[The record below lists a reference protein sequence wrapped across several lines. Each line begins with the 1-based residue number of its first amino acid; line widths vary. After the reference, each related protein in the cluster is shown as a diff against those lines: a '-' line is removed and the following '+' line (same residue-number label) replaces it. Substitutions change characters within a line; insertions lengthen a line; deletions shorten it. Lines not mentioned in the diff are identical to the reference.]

1 MKMVDDVEI
10 IEIMNKEDWV
20 NYISSFK
27 AKIRRSAELE
37 LIRSPYPASLPGVC
51 GCCGKLQNMSFGT
64 WHSRLT
70 ERGGIELAL
79 SETGSCPECRIN
91 SRMRFASDVLRSYF
105 SETRGS
111 IYLTEC
117 KTNFFT
123 ALSKIRHPLV
133 GSEFLGSDRTP
144 GEKYDGITHQDV
156 TNLTYQD
163 SSFQGVVCLD
173 VLEHVHDPLAAVL
186 ELHRVLSSGGVGIV
200 TFPFFPY
207 QEKTVVRCR
216 IKDDGTVEHFLPA
229 VYHGNPLG
237 GGALVF
243 SELSWDFLDRVKK
256 NLGNC
261 CQLINYWSLYRC
273 HFGMHRFALILSK
286 K

>member
-1 MKMVDDVEI
+1 MKMVDGVEI
-10 IEIMNKEDWV
+10 IEFRHKEDWV
-20 NYISSFK
+20 DYASSSSVR
-27 AKIRRSAELE
+27 IRRSAELE
-37 LIRSPYPASLPGVC
+37 LIRSPYPASLPGIC

-91 SRMRFASDVLRSYF
+91 SRMRFASDILRSHF
-105 SETRGS
+105 AETRGS
-111 IYLTEC
+111 VYLTER

-123 ALSKIRHPLV
+123 ALSAIGHSLV
-133 GSEFLGSDRTP
+133 GSEFLGSDKNS
-144 GEKYDGITHQDV
+144 GEEYDGIIHQDV
-156 TNLTYQD
+156 TKLTYPE
-163 SSFQGVVCLD
+163 SSFQAVVCLD
-173 VLEHVHDPLAAVL
+173 VVEHVHDPLAAVL
-186 ELHRVLSSGGVGIV
+186 ELHRVLSPGGVGIV

-207 QEKTVVRCR
+207 QERTVVRCQ
-216 IKDDGTVEHFLPA
+216 IKDDGTVEHLLPA

-243 SELSWDFLDRVKK
+243 NDLSWDFWEKVKE
-256 NLGNC
+256 NLVGYC
-261 CQLINYWSLYRC
+261 RLVNYWSLYRC
-273 HFGMHRFALILSK
+273 HFGMNRFALILSK